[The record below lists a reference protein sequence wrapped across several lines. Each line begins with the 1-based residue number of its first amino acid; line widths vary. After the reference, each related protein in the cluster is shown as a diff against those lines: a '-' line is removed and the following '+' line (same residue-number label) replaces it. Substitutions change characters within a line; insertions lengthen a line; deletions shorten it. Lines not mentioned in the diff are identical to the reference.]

1 MDKKKLK
8 LEEVKSPMLQGRTQ
22 VKKKAPVI
30 DTRKQ
35 GPIEKDAP
43 SAVISDKPKTKK
55 DIELINSAL
64 NKHFIFAGL
73 AEENR
78 AQLIERMMH
87 FLLEPKEIVF
97 EQEQSG
103 NNFFIVISGTLNVF
117 VNGNKVNTLKARDSF
132 GELALLHNT
141 PRSATIITLEKTALW
156 GLDRKTFRTAL
167 ETVNAQNYQ
176 ENRQFIDVVPLFK
189 ILTNQQK
196 DALGGSL
203 STLKYRAGEKIVSE
217 GDPGDLFYLI
227 KEGTVSCSQRSKEIR
242 QMFRGDFFG
251 EQALLANSLRTAT
264 VIAETNVNCI
274 GLNRNHLEE
283 ALGSQLEKVILLNS
297 INIAFSRSELFSK
310 LDKSTEKTMEP
321 LSDPCN
327 DRQVS

>member
-1 MDKKKLK
+1 MATFYKQKQYKMDKKKLK

-141 PRSATIITLEKTALW
+141 PRSATIITLEKTAL
-156 GLDRKTFRTAL
+156 
-167 ETVNAQNYQ
+167 
-176 ENRQFIDVVPLFK
+176 
-189 ILTNQQK
+189 
-196 DALGGSL
+196 
-203 STLKYRAGEKIVSE
+203 
-217 GDPGDLFYLI
+217 
-227 KEGTVSCSQRSKEIR
+227 
-242 QMFRGDFFG
+242 
-251 EQALLANSLRTAT
+251 
-264 VIAETNVNCI
+264 
-274 GLNRNHLEE
+274 
-283 ALGSQLEKVILLNS
+283 
-297 INIAFSRSELFSK
+297 
-310 LDKSTEKTMEP
+310 
-321 LSDPCN
+321 
-327 DRQVS
+327 